1 MGCVLVELFTDGR
14 RVPFSLGQ
22 LIDYK
27 KMDDY
32 QAKVYLEKVLTE
44 IPDDLRELITIM
56 LERNPKTR
64 RERYEEVSFFVFF

>member
-14 RVPFSLGQ
+14 RVPFTLGQ

-32 QAKVYLEKVLTE
+32 HAKIYLEKILTDV
-44 IPDDLRELITIM
+44 PFDFRELITIM
-56 LERNPKTR
+56 LERDPKIR
-64 RERYEEVSFFVFF
+64 REQYEEVVLRR